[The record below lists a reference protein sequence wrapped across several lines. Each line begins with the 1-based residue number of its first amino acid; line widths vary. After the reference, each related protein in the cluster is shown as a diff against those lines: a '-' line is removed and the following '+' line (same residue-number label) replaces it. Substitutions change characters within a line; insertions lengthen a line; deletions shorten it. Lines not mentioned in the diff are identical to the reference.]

1 MNERLS
7 GRNPQATISVVIPAH
22 NEAENLP
29 VLLDDLCAALAPLG
43 RAEIVCVDDGS
54 TDNTFAVLF
63 EAASRNDQIKYVRLS
78 RNFGHQAALRAG
90 LSYSSGDCVISM
102 DADMQHP
109 VRLIPQMVEKWR
121 EGYDVV
127 LTLRSESDDLPVF
140 KRWTSRVFYFLIN
153 ALSDVHIDPGSADF
167 RLLDRKVVD
176 VIKSL
181 SEADFFLRGIIPWV
195 GFKSCKI
202 DYVPDRRR
210 FGDTKYSIRKMI
222 SFAISGV
229 VSNSVQPLRLA
240 AILAAVIS
248 GLAGLYT
255 LYALHIYLVYGRVV
269 PGWASVVVA
278 TSFIGGLQLLVLGVI
293 GEYIGRILRESRKR
307 PGFVVSATNI
317 AQVAHPA
324 QADLAG
330 GINSDTR

>member
-1 MNERLS
+1 MSDLVPDRVPE
-7 GRNPQATISVVIPAH
+7 ATISIVIPAH

-29 VLLDDLCAALAPLG
+29 VLFRDLCATLAPLG
-43 RAEIVCVDDGS
+43 RLEIVCVDDGS

-63 EAASRNDQIKYVRLS
+63 EAASKDKQIKYVRLS

-90 LSYSSGDCVISM
+90 LSYSTGDCVVSM

-109 VRLIPQMVEKWR
+109 VRLVPQMVQKWR
-121 EGYDVV
+121 DGYDVV
-127 LTLRSESDDLPVF
+127 LTIRSESDDSPIL
-140 KRWTSRVFYFLIN
+140 KRLTSKLFYFLIN

-176 VIKSL
+176 VIKSF
-181 SEADFFLRGIIPWV
+181 SEADFFLRGVIPWV

-202 DYVPDRRR
+202 NYIPDRRR
-210 FGDTKYSIRKMI
+210 FGDTKYSLRKML
-222 SFAISGV
+222 SFAVSGV
-229 VSNSVQPLRLA
+229 ISNSIQPLRLA
-240 AILAAVIS
+240 AILSVVIS
-248 GLAGLYT
+248 GLAVLYT

-278 TSFIGGLQLLVLGVI
+278 ASFIGGLQLLVLGVI

-307 PGFVVSATNI
+307 PGFVVSATNMN
-317 AQVAHPA
+317 HET
-324 QADLAG
+324 DE
-330 GINSDTR
+330 